1 MLRWDWRPA
10 CERRGGVWECVCT
23 TVLWGRG
30 LYDDFEFLFFFLGE
44 GWYNYSTLA
53 YLTRNPRAVCAAIF
67 VLAHLPACGMTSA
80 ATCIRVSSVPCVVL
94 SVLETSDSRGGWCL
108 PVRHASDLRTLS
120 AVLWTCGMASAA
132 LCFRA
137 SPVPCVVLSVMEASD
152 KVRRTV
158 PAGMAHIWCGGP
170 RDRFPPHCLR
180 HCTTCSNLSASLS
193 LRRSEA
199 LGVVLAALEA
209 QPSQWC
215 GGPQDRR
222 TPVASSVSL
231 PSLCAAVGVVA
242 VCRTVQHNVPS
253 LGLTHPAT
261 TPVAG
266 PMCVPNDRP
275 LSGLPWHPSAGCHS
289 SQPYS
294 SICA

>member
-30 LYDDFEFLFFFLGE
+30 LYDDFELLFFGGGGLYYYYSFFLG
-44 GWYNYSTLA
+44 
-53 YLTRNPRAVCAAIF
+53 
-67 VLAHLPACGMTSA
+67 
-80 ATCIRVSSVPCVVL
+80 VV
-94 SVLETSDSRGGWCL
+94 
-108 PVRHASDLRTLS
+108 VRS
-120 AVLWTCGMASAA
+120 
-132 LCFRA
+132 FR
-137 SPVPCVVLSVMEASD
+137 
-152 KVRRTV
+152 
-158 PAGMAHIWCGGP
+158 

-180 HCTTCSNLSASLS
+180 HCTTCSSLSASHS

-222 TPVASSVSL
+222 TPVASSVS
-231 PSLCAAVGVVA
+231 SVALCSGVVA
-242 VCRTVQHNVPS
+242 VCRTVQHNVS

-275 LSGLPWHPSAGCHS
+275 LSGLPWHPSAGCHGRNLVRVEILGRFAGHLIGRVLHVQVVDPLLPLDLHDRLS
-289 SQPYS
+289 DEYRLSVR
-294 SICA
+294 

>member
-30 LYDDFEFLFFFLGE
+30 LYDDFELLFIFLGE

-67 VLAHLPACGMTSA
+67 VLAHLLACGMTSA
-80 ATCIRVSSVPCVVL
+80 ATCFRVSC
-94 SVLETSDSRGGWCL
+94 SRGGWCL

-180 HCTTCSNLSASLS
+180 HCTTCSSLSASLS

-209 QPSQWC
+209 RPSQWC
-215 GGPQDRR
+215 GGLQDRR
-222 TPVASSVSL
+222 TPVASSV
-231 PSLCAAVGVVA
+231 PAQCAITWTHTPRHHSGSGSH
-242 VCRTVQHNVPS
+242 VCPQR
-253 LGLTHPAT
+253 
-261 TPVAG
+261 
-266 PMCVPNDRP
+266 
-275 LSGLPWHPSAGCHS
+275 
-289 SQPYS
+289 
-294 SICA
+294 